1 MISLILRNTEWA
13 IADKS
18 SEGKGPPDRFKVG
31 LIGQNPIVKELL
43 CKSSYDV
50 SKLYFLLYSMNMGQ
64 NKQDSSS
71 FCDSHNDL
79 VLLSATRGDLLK
91 VFRFLGRGS
100 SSELLGSIRQNIL
113 HNISFHFIC

>member
-1 MISLILRNTEWA
+1 MNSLIPKNTEWA

-50 SKLYFLLYSMNMGQ
+50 SKLYFLLHSMRVGP
-64 NKQDSSS
+64 NKQDS
-71 FCDSHNDL
+71 
-79 VLLSATRGDLLK
+79 
-91 VFRFLGRGS
+91 
-100 SSELLGSIRQNIL
+100 
-113 HNISFHFIC
+113 